1 MACAVS
7 GVKLHDAYI
16 MGDTMAIS
24 KDKLLKELT
33 ANYNRLLKEEY
44 ETVKVNQIIANE
56 EQSVKRRK
64 ELEHLIQAGKTFRDA
79 VKTAH
84 IIENE
89 KRLKEIEDAILNDRL
104 QVVAKAGTMG
114 GKTARVLRNEQKKKE
129 LEDAI
134 QEQSR

>member
-1 MACAVS
+1 
-7 GVKLHDAYI
+7 
-16 MGDTMAIS
+16 MAIS
-24 KDKLLKELT
+24 RADLFKDLLPKLNGAFAETYEALKID
-33 ANYNRLLKEEY
+33 
-44 ETVKVNQIIANE
+44 QIIHNE
-56 EQSVKRRK
+56 AIKQK
-64 ELEHLIQAGKTFRDA
+64 ELEHIIQAGKTFRDA

-134 QEQSR
+134 QKQSR